1 MGVGHGAG
9 GGGLQGGDDG
19 IGMLGVS
26 GGMGESEW
34 VVGWEGVITPTPHYR
49 RRSTKHPLQTP

>member
-1 MGVGHGAG
+1 MEQG

-34 VVGWEGVITPTPHYR
+34 VVGWEGVITLTPHYR